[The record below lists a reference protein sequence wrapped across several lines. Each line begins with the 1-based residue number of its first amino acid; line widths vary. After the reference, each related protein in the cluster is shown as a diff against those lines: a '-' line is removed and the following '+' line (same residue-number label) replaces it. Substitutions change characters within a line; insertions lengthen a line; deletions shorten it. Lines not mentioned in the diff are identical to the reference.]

1 MLSKDFKSNLLRS
14 MGSGVKCITSTDQNR
29 RLSTYYNKQEVCTQK
44 HVNGPLN
51 LDQFL
56 PTLHAS
62 IKTKQ
67 NSTSRLNETGTGE
80 ARPTVAAA
88 LRTKMINKK
97 PLNFDKLPKRKNFAD
112 LLSGSATK
120 LPKTNPGGTTARSD
134 ASEDQIQIIMNSL
147 KQSEYTQLE
156 PADDSTSLFSPAVKE
171 TGKGIASNTTAL
183 PGVKI
188 EL

>member
-1 MLSKDFKSNLLRS
+1 MS
-14 MGSGVKCITSTDQNR
+14 
-29 RLSTYYNKQEVCTQK
+29 
-44 HVNGPLN
+44 GPLN

-56 PTLHAS
+56 PAQHAS
-62 IKTKQ
+62 IKSKQ
-67 NSTSRLNETGTGE
+67 NSTTRLNETGTGE

-97 PLNFDKLPKRKNFAD
+97 PLNFDKLPKRRNFED

-120 LPKTNPGGTTARSD
+120 LPRTNPGGMTARSD

-156 PADDSTSLFSPAVKE
+156 PADDSISLFSPAVKN
-171 TGKGIASNTTAL
+171 GGNGIAKNSTAL
-183 PGVKI
+183 PGAKA